1 MTESTDA
8 FPDENNIWDYIK
20 KHPNI
25 IGIPIT
31 EDKSLNL
38 LGAMAQIKE
47 AISDEALTEAHIML
61 DMLATAIVS
70 AVQGTGDRI
79 VEEIIVA
86 EAMED
91 FDQQLKGIMNEGQ

>member
-1 MTESTDA
+1 VTESTDA
-8 FPDENNIWDYIK
+8 YPDENNIWEYIK
-20 KHPNI
+20 EYPNI
-25 IGIPIT
+25 IGIPVT
-31 EDKSLNL
+31 ENKSLNL

-47 AISDEALTEAHIML
+47 ALSDEAITEAHIML

-70 AVQGTGDRI
+70 AVQGTGERI

-91 FDQQLKGIMNEGQ
+91 FDQQLKGIMDEEH